1 MFRLVAILLIPIFVV
16 GNSFAHSHGS
26 AAHSPAS
33 QQRAHI
39 HVGGDDRHEHSHA
52 AQSHNHHSE
61 HHSHEGG
68 HGHDDEPENSG
79 AQQEP
84 IAPPVDHDSDAIYLV
99 ASDFAT
105 TSTGRVSIEV
115 DSQLALPQ
123 FGVSFINSPAK
134 ILCPQPHKSP
144 PSELPL
150 YLFHA
155 ALRL

>member
-1 MFRLVAILLIPIFVV
+1 MHRLVAILLIPIFVV

-33 QQRAHI
+33 HQRAHI
-39 HVGGDDRHEHSHA
+39 HVGGDDHHEHGHA
-52 AQSHNHHSE
+52 A
-61 HHSHEGG
+61 
-68 HGHDDEPENSG
+68 HGHDHGHKRHGEHHPHEDEHESNG

-105 TSTGRVSIEV
+105 TSTGRVSIEL
-115 DSQLALPQ
+115 DYQLALPQ
-123 FGVSFINSPAK
+123 FGVSFVDSPAK
-134 ILCPQPHKSP
+134 IPCPQPHKSP
-144 PSELPL
+144 PFELPL
-150 YLFHA
+150 YLLHA